1 MPKLYLRERLT
12 ATAALLVLFAV
23 GQCLGALPE
32 LAASGL
38 GGLRFAPPAD
48 AIVDAMFSIGE
59 WIMTILIAATAILL
73 TLGIIT
79 GAVQGLFATTIGSP
93 YALSGAWFKIISIII
108 LAAIALGSRLIA
120 QQVLSVI
127 PRGGAGIPRP

>member
-1 MPKLYLRERLT
+1 MRKLYLRERLT
-12 ATAALLVLFAV
+12 AMATLLILFAV

-32 LAASGL
+32 LAASGPA
-38 GGLRFAPPAD
+38 GLHFAPPAD
-48 AIVDAMFSIGE
+48 PIVDAMFSIGE
-59 WIMTILIAATAILL
+59 WIMTVLIAATAILL
-73 TLGIIT
+73 TLGIMT

-108 LAAIALGSRLIA
+108 LAAIALGARLIA

-127 PRGGAGIPRP
+127 PRGGTSIPRP

>member
-1 MPKLYLRERLT
+1 MRKLYLRERLT
-12 ATAALLVLFAV
+12 ATATLLVLFAV

-38 GGLRFAPPAD
+38 AGLRFAPPAD
-48 AIVDAMFSIGE
+48 PIVDAMFSIGE
-59 WIMTILIAATAILL
+59 WLMTILIAATAILL

-93 YALSGAWFKIISIII
+93 YALSGAWFKIISIIL